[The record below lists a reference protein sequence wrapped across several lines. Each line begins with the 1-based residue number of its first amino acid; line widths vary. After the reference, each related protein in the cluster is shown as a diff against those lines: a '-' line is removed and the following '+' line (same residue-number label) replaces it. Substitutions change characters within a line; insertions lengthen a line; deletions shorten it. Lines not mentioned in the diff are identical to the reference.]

1 METEA
6 VEKGQLY
13 VRIERLFIAELS
25 TIKNTTEIK

>member
-6 VEKGQLY
+6 VEKEQLY

-25 TIKNTTEIK
+25 TIKKHN